1 MDEWH
6 PVLAAV
12 ETRAGQWVLVD
23 PDRREYGT
31 VELVRAR
38 SRHVPDAAPER
49 LYKCVRGGEI
59 IAWAQTLR
67 TACMIVHRAYIA
79 AHGPTA
85 APPGGIYPDL
95 SGGARPRGQK

>member
-1 MDEWH
+1 MD
-6 PVLAAV
+6 LKQ
-12 ETRAGQWVLVD
+12 RARTEQF
-23 PDRREYGT
+23 T

-85 APPGGIYPDL
+85 APPGADTTAVPGRLPAL
-95 SGGARPRGQK
+95 HPVA

>member
-23 PDRREYGT
+23 PDRRAYGT

-79 AHGPTA
+79 AHGPNA
-85 APPGGIYPDL
+85 APPGGFYPDL